1 MKMISKIIIFLIYL
15 SFIPS
20 FIFGQNYPVNSEKPD
35 TSISE
40 NASIADSDS
49 FKVYNNNYILLR
61 NYLNETGMY
70 LKKSSK
76 AYSAIPTISLNIISE
91 KEDPYL
97 LMGVTFF
104 LLPIELTIS
113 RTYGEFASAYYFGRA
128 GDKLLKAS
136 DYILGNNFLSF
147 KSAGHNLKKCG
158 KYNYLSGGLMAGGI
172 AVSTYSWFNLLDN
185 KDKPNYLPLG
195 LGFILAGRLLRLIP
209 LSYANSSGG
218 DIISISNLFKTEE
231 QNELFYKAGKNI
243 KNYAKYT
250 YWGYGL
256 QGLGTVLFLASGDN
270 TTMAGWG
277 LGISILS
284 WLIFDEIGLNSLK
297 NAGDELIALSR
308 LLL

>member
-1 MKMISKIIIFLIYL
+1 MMFLIYL
-15 SFIPS
+15 LFIPS
-20 FIFGQNYPVNSEKPD
+20 FIFGQNYQVNSEKPD

-40 NASIADSDS
+40 NASIADSNS

-61 NYLNETGMY
+61 NYLNESGSY

-76 AYSAIPTISLNIISE
+76 AYSGMPTISLNIISE

-97 LMGVTFF
+97 LMGVAFI

-128 GDKLLKAS
+128 GDELLKAS
-136 DYILGNNFLSF
+136 DYIQGNNLLSF
-147 KSAGHNLKKCG
+147 KSAGHNLKRCG
-158 KYNYLSGGLMAGGI
+158 KYSYLSGGLMAGGI

-185 KDKPNYLPLG
+185 KDKPNYRTLGTLG
-195 LGFILAGRLLRLIP
+195 LGSILAGRLLRLIP
-209 LSYANSSGG
+209 LSYAKSAGG
-218 DIISISNLFKTEE
+218 DIMSISNLFETEE

-270 TTMAGWG
+270 TTMAAWG
-277 LGISILS
+277 LGTAILS

-297 NAGDELIALSR
+297 KAGDKLIDLSR

>member
-1 MKMISKIIIFLIYL
+1 MKIISKMMVFLICL
-15 SFIPS
+15 LFIP
-20 FIFGQNYPVNSEKPD
+20 FLIFGQNLPVNSEKSD
-35 TSISE
+35 TSILE

-61 NYLNETGMY
+61 NYLNESGSY

-76 AYSAIPTISLNIISE
+76 AYSTKPTRSLNIISE
-91 KEDPYL
+91 TENIFL
-97 LMGVTFF
+97 GLGAAFF

-113 RTYGEFASAYYFGRA
+113 RTYGEFASAYYFGKA
-128 GDKLLKAS
+128 GDELLKAS
-136 DYILGNNFLSF
+136 DYIKGDNMLSF
-147 KSAGHNLKKCG
+147 KNAGHNFKKCE

-172 AVSTYSWFNLLDN
+172 AISTYSWFNLLDN
-185 KDKPNYLPLG
+185 KDKPNYFPLG
-195 LGFILAGRLLRLIP
+195 LSSILAGRLLRLIP
-209 LSYANSSGG
+209 LSYAKSAGG

-243 KNYAKYT
+243 KNYTNYT

-277 LGISILS
+277 LGTAILS
-284 WLIFDEIGLNSLK
+284 WFIFDEIGLKSLK
-297 NAGDELIALSR
+297 KAGDKLIDLSR